1 MTDKERKSIC
11 EQNQNQKIIDAQCK
25 DKIKTEDSVPHEQN
39 AVAQDRDAQKKLTF
53 RIVDSPMGIG
63 KSLSLMTQVRFN
75 VAYGDDDLE
84 ARARERDDTVPER
97 PASEQENVVITG
109 ETE

>member
-1 MTDKERKSIC
+1 MTDKERKSNC

-25 DKIKTEDSVPHEQN
+25 DKIKTEDSVPHDQN

-63 KSLSLMTQVRFN
+63 KSSSLMTQVRFN
-75 VAYGDDDLE
+75 VAYGDDDQKHGLGNGMTLY
-84 ARARERDDTVPER
+84 RNGR
-97 PASEQENVVITG
+97 PGNRRTS
-109 ETE
+109 

>member
-1 MTDKERKSIC
+1 MTNKERKSNC

-25 DKIKTEDSVPHEQN
+25 DKINAEDSVPHDQN

-63 KSLSLMTQVRFN
+63 KSLSLMTPGAF
-75 VAYGDDDLE
+75 
-84 ARARERDDTVPER
+84 
-97 PASEQENVVITG
+97 
-109 ETE
+109 